1 MKNIFYLLLIS
12 ILLFAN
18 ENESNNSSEF
28 TKKEISV
35 FDENNSA
42 QAKELKP
49 SYYQEIIKTTPDDNS
64 KEKNIYLSYKSFP
77 EKIFK
82 NQRFEIV
89 LKAIIPVK
97 DYDKIETRFI
107 NSQNMNV
114 LNPESPWIEQEDKT
128 FENKFYFKAY
138 ENSFVIPTF
147 QVAIYKDLQLVEVE
161 NIKPKEVSF
170 SEIGKNID
178 NFSHVIAK
186 DLVINA
192 HKTKQYNNDELITIM
207 DINAVESNLEDFY
220 IKDVKEQGISK
231 IEDNYPEQNLLYYL
245 VLPVHAKKIDFSYY
259 NTIEKRFVTIKIPII
274 LENELVSTQTD
285 LNPNKSNIL
294 LYKRVIFGS
303 LFVVF
308 LIIFIWKRKKIY
320 LIFTLISCIGALIY
334 SIPNKTSIL
343 KKDSYVYILPTKK
356 STIFQKT
363 DKDYIVEVSIKR
375 GEFVKI
381 IVEQGDKSMI
391 GWVKENDLI
400 KN

>member
-294 LYKRVIFGS
+294 LYKRVVFGS